1 MNSRNE
7 LNAPPGRVVTTLPIS
22 PVTDAMLLAKVI
34 VQRPKKSIGKTIV
47 SLMNWF
53 PGLYSISALQD
64 LMTIK
69 KAINELNN
77 FKKNA
82 EKLNYFLY
90 VNIYKYC
97 TEFIQMMPSINNLFL
112 ETLYTIVQ

>member
-7 LNAPPGRVVTTLPIS
+7 LNARLERVVTTLLIS

-34 VQRPKKSIGKTIV
+34 VQRPKKSIGKIIV

-53 PGLYSISALQD
+53 PGLYSISAQQD

-77 FKKNA
+77 FKKT
-82 EKLNYFLY
+82 
-90 VNIYKYC
+90 
-97 TEFIQMMPSINNLFL
+97 TEPTSELMHIQ
-112 ETLYTIVQ
+112 